1 LSEKKF
7 HGTPRD
13 RCIHVRAGA
22 IHSRKI
28 LFHADGK
35 WERWCQGLGIHT
47 IKKMIFLT
55 QKKNLLS
62 IM

>member
-1 LSEKKF
+1 M
-7 HGTPRD
+7 
-13 RCIHVRAGA
+13 HVRAGA

-28 LFHADGK
+28 LFHADGN
-35 WERWCQGLGIHT
+35 WEKWCQGLGIHT